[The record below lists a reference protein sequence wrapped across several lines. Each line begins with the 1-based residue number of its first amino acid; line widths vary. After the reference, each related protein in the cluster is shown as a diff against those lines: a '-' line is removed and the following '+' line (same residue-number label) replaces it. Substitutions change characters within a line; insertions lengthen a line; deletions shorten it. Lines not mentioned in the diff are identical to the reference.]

1 MSVPNFPNL
10 FLAGGPHTFLGH
22 GGSVIYSLEVG
33 IAQCRIDLRIGG
45 IELPRQLVLDHCL
58 FETIECGESLCPVG
72 VVLGRALFHAIER
85 IPRLAI
91 GRIGAHHFRVLD
103 DRAVVVLRLFG
114 AMSGSQPGG
123 GRASKQARE
132 RQRRSAGANING
144 PANQHR

>member
-1 MSVPNFPNL
+1 MAMNTARAVAPLPN
-10 FLAGGPHTFLGH
+10 TSDV
-22 GGSVIYSLEVG
+22 GSFAVTGRS
-33 IAQCRIDLRIGG
+33 R
-45 IELPRQLVLDHCL
+45 
-58 FETIECGESLCPVG
+58 PVG
-72 VVLGRALFHAIER
+72 AVLGRALFHAIER

-123 GRASKQARE
+123 GRASKQTRE